1 MLATV
6 RRIGVTMRRICSLSM
21 VVLVL
26 GLSGLAAQDSSALID
41 TYRRNFVRSSLGTK
55 LELLQDAASY
65 EGVDMGPLYDTALQ
79 FVLGNASLLSTDSL
93 LRDMSVL
100 SVNMIRKY
108 KYAPAAEN
116 LWNLFEVYKDNLV
129 RVPILQT
136 LAEVAGGNK
145 TILTEVN
152 SFLDVQISLFKSG
165 ARIDQAVLDAA
176 VYALG
181 RLGDASSFPYLF
193 AAYTASVS
201 KVVTDR
207 AGLAMAALK
216 GDYASFLAEVIRS
229 HTPAEKSAALE
240 AGLRGEAL
248 SVEKRAELAEVA
260 LAVGVPYISSSASDQ
275 AFIVSLRASAAR
287 ELTLRE
293 WQKASPLAVR
303 HFYDFQL
310 QYNRGQV
317 SKSNFLESI
326 ALLGAMATNEAAQA
340 LALYLQMINTETEQ
354 GKSFDEQISLAV
366 VNNLG
371 RLGDKAA
378 FDYLLYMGYLQYPD
392 SVKKAARDAL
402 QKLRW

>member
-1 MLATV
+1 MKKSLVALAV
-6 RRIGVTMRRICSLSM
+6 LL
-21 VVLVL
+21 VVASALV
-26 GLSGLAAQDSSALID
+26 SAQDPSALID

-55 LELLQDAASY
+55 LELLKEAAAY
-65 EGVDMGPLYDTALQ
+65 DDIDMGPLYDTALQ
-79 FVLGNASLLSTDSL
+79 FILGNASLLSTDAL

-108 KYAPAAEN
+108 KHAPAADN
-116 LWNLFEVYKDNLV
+116 IWNLFGLYKDSLV

-136 LAEVAGGNK
+136 LAEIASGNK
-145 TILTEVN
+145 ALLAELNNFVDTQV
-152 SFLDVQISLFKSG
+152 SLFRSG
-165 ARIDQAVLDAA
+165 VRIDVAVLDAA
-176 VYALG
+176 LYAVG

-193 AAYTASVS
+193 AAYTTSIS
-201 KVVTDR
+201 KAITEK
-207 AGLAMAALK
+207 AGAAMATLN
-216 GDYASFLAEVIRS
+216 GDYASFLAGVIR
-229 HTPAEKSAALE
+229 TNPPVEKVAALE

-248 SVEKRAELAEVA
+248 PVDKRAELAETALSVGVGYLSAVPGDQAAIVA
-260 LAVGVPYISSSASDQ
+260 L
-275 AFIVSLRASAAR
+275 RAAAAR
-287 ELTLRE
+287 ELAARE

-303 HFYDFQL
+303 HFYDFQI

-326 ALLGAMATNEAAQA
+326 ALLGAMGTTEAAQA
-340 LALYLQMINTETEQ
+340 LALYLQLINTETEQ
-354 GKSFDEQISLAV
+354 GKSFDEQITLAV

-378 FDYLLYMGYLQYPD
+378 FDYLLYIGYLQYPD